1 MGWTNAVILDGTLD
15 EPVFVARRDVRLA
28 PKKGGYPYHAMA
40 DVEPDRRREVLDAA
54 IDVVQQHV
62 LDVVAE
68 LVTTE
73 RVDVAGVVV
82 GKGLGRIP
90 LDKVLASSRLFHTA
104 EAAVY
109 YEALRDAVT
118 TLGLPHATVSYGD
131 AETSVLWDLATSL
144 RTQAGAPWQ
153 KDHKMAAV
161 AALLA
166 MDQQP
171 DR

>member
-1 MGWTNAVILDGTLD
+1 MGWTNAVILDGTREDPL
-15 EPVFVARRDVRLA
+15 FAARLDVRLA
-28 PKKGGYPYHAMA
+28 PSKGGYPYHVAA
-40 DVEPDRRREVLDAA
+40 DVEPDRRREALDTA
-54 IDVVQQHV
+54 IGAVREHV
-62 LDVVAE
+62 LDIVVE

-73 RVDVAGVVV
+73 EIEVAGVVV

-109 YEALRDAVT
+109 YEALRDAVS
-118 TLGLPHATVSYGD
+118 TLGLPAATVSYGD
-131 AETSVLWDLATSL
+131 AEASDLWGTASSL
-144 RTQAGAPWQ
+144 KAQAGAPWQ

-166 MDQQP
+166 MP
-171 DR
+171 A